1 MSRRYLDR
9 SLSDAPVN
17 LGFKEGKTM
26 AATTAVRR
34 KTVVLGNRVGSDEGK
49 GVEAGLPAVLFRITI
64 APLEGFGV

>member
-1 MSRRYLDR
+1 
-9 SLSDAPVN
+9 
-17 LGFKEGKTM
+17 M